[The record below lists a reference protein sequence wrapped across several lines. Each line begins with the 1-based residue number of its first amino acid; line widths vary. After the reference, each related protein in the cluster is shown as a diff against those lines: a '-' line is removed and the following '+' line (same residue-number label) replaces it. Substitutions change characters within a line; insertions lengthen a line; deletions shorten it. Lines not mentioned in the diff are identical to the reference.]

1 MSDIY
6 RILEKLDMIAEGTVT
21 PTGVK
26 GNLNAQQQSVKQ
38 MPALFK
44 PKNISVLNNPTDPE
58 HPARDYFVGE
68 DAQQEIDE
76 ASWEQ
81 VISGIAAG
89 LGLGGTPAATEPP
102 QEPVPQVQ
110 QQKQDATRDNVRRAY
125 ELSRI
130 IYSAR
135 ELSSAG
141 AKEEA
146 VQELKNILY
155 QMRGDP
161 QQSRVLDIIKK
172 QKEQSQHT
180 APVNETASEDS
191 GVESAILRRIMNQHL
206 DLLGKYGPQRIMAAA
221 RDEAEW
227 RGDVEEIGSS
237 DVSAYVQA
245 VIRRLQDGEYDHLR
259 ESQQTE
265 DVVSSVKKKLGD
277 YLNDLSKEIKSDP
290 DLKDKIPQELDK
302 IGPAVKTITT
312 DDGKEIKIH
321 GNEDDGFRITIKD
334 KEHSAKFESLDHA
347 VMACEM
353 YCSRRRGTTQL
364 NTNTDYLDEQ

>member
-6 RILEKLDMIAEGTVT
+6 RILEKLDMLAEGTVT
-21 PTGVK
+21 PAGVK
-26 GNLNAQQQSVKQ
+26 GNLNAQQRSVKQ

-44 PKNISVLNNPTDPE
+44 PKNISVLDNSTDPE
-58 HPARDYFVGE
+58 HPAKDYLVGE
-68 DAQQEIDE
+68 EELDE
-76 ASWEQ
+76 ASWER

-89 LGLGGTPAATEPP
+89 LGLGGEPVQTEPP

-110 QQKQDATRDNVRRAY
+110 QQKQDTTKDNVRRAY
-125 ELSRI
+125 DLSRI

-172 QKEQSQHT
+172 QKEQSQIQET
-180 APVNETASEDS
+180 APDDN
-191 GVESAILRRIMNQHL
+191 GIESAILRRITGQHL
-206 DLLGKYGPQRIMAAA
+206 DLLSKYGPVRIMAAA

-227 RGDVEEIGSS
+227 RGDVEEIGTS

-245 VIRRLQDGEYDHLR
+245 VIRRLEDGEYDHLR

-265 DVVSSVKKKLGD
+265 DIISSVKKKLGD
-277 YLNDLSKEIKSDP
+277 YLGDLSKEIKSDS
-290 DLKDKIPQELDK
+290 DLKDKLPQELDN
-302 IGPAVKTITT
+302 IGSAVKTITT
-312 DDGKEIKIH
+312 DDGHEIKIH
-321 GNEDDGFRITIKD
+321 GNEDDGFRITIKN
-334 KEHSAKFESLDHA
+334 KPSKSKFESLDHA
-347 VMACEM
+347 IIACEM
-353 YCSRRRGTTQL
+353 YCSRRRGAQQL
-364 NTNTDYLDEQ
+364 NTNNDYLDEQ

>member
-6 RILEKLDMIAEGTVT
+6 RLIEKLNMIAEGTVT

-26 GNLNAQQQSVKQ
+26 GNLNAQQKSVNQ

-44 PKNISVLNNPTDPE
+44 PKHISVINNPTDPE
-58 HPARDYFVGE
+58 HPAKDYFVGE
-68 DAQQEIDE
+68 YADQDLDE
-76 ASWEQ
+76 ASWER

-89 LGLGGTPAATEPP
+89 LGLGGEPAPVDAP
-102 QEPVPQVQ
+102 QEPIPQVQ
-110 QQKQDATRDNVRRAY
+110 QQKQDSTKDNVRRAY
-125 ELSRI
+125 DLSRI

-146 VQELKNILY
+146 MQELKNILY

-172 QKEQSQHT
+172 QKEQSQIQET
-180 APVNETASEDS
+180 APNDS

-206 DLLGKYGPQRIMAAA
+206 DLLGKYGPERVMAAA

-227 RGDVEEIGSS
+227 RGDVEEIGTS

-245 VIRRLQDGEYDHLR
+245 VVRRLQDGEYDHLR

-265 DVVSSVKKKLGD
+265 DVVSTVKKKLGD
-277 YLNDLSKEIKSDP
+277 YLSDLSKEIKADP
-290 DLKDKIPQELDK
+290 DLKDKLPQEIDQV
-302 IGPAVKTITT
+302 GPAVKTITT
-312 DDGKEIKIH
+312 DDGHEIKIH
-321 GNEDDGFRITIKD
+321 GNEDDGFRITIKN
-334 KEHSAKFESLDHA
+334 KPSKSKFESLEHA
-347 VMACEM
+347 VIACEM